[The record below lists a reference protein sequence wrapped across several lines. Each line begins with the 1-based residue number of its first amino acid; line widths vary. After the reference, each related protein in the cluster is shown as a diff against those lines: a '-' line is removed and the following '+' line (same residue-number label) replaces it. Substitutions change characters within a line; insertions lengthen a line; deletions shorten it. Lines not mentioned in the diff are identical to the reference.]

1 MSKEK
6 NELKAYIEASIDEKF
21 EREAVIR
28 KTEASRV
35 YLYRHKESGK
45 RIIQRHSKN
54 RNDDVY
60 RILRN
65 KRLCNLPQIYEV
77 CSDDDWLMVLEEY
90 IDGKNL
96 AAVTDSGTLKTKQ
109 ACKYAYDICNAL
121 TELHALGIIHRDIK
135 PANVIINGNN
145 EAVLID
151 LNIARSVSE
160 SDDKDTASLGTVG
173 YAAPEQYGISQ
184 SGKSTDIYA
193 LGVLLNIMITGT
205 HPAID
210 QPGGAIRHIITKATS
225 TQISKRYKSSKELQ
239 KELRFFI

>member
-28 KTEASRV
+28 KTETSRV

-65 KRLCNLPQIYEV
+65 KRLCSLPQIYEV

-184 SGKSTDIYA
+184 SGKSTDFMP
-193 LGVLLNIMITGT
+193 LVC
-205 HPAID
+205 
-210 QPGGAIRHIITKATS
+210 
-225 TQISKRYKSSKELQ
+225 
-239 KELRFFI
+239 F